1 MVIQTKLTK
10 LLGIKHPIIQ
20 GGMQWVGRKELVS
33 AVSNAGGLGIMTG
46 LTPGSPEALRTE
58 IQKCKELT
66 KQPFGVNLTFL
77 PSIHPPPYKE
87 YVKVIIDEKIPVV
100 ETAGNNPG
108 EYIKMLKEAG
118 IYTIHKC
125 VAIRHALKAQT
136 LGCDMVSIDGFECAG
151 HPGEDDITN
160 FILLA
165 RSKESLKIPYIASGG
180 IANANG
186 LVAAL
191 GMGAEGINMGTRFVA
206 TVEAPVHQAV
216 KQALVDHDERHTT
229 MIFRPLRNTA
239 RVFKNDI
246 SLQVNQIEK
255 ERKEALVFED
265 IKALVSGLKGKELIE
280 TGQLHAGILTAS
292 PVMGLIHD
300 IPTCQVLLDRI
311 VSEAE
316 DIIQNRLINLIQK

>member
-1 MVIQTKLTK
+1 QTKLTK

-77 PSIHPPPYKE
+77 PSINPPPYKE
-87 YVKVIIDEKIPVV
+87 YVKVIIDEKIPIV

-180 IANANG
+180 K
-186 LVAAL
+186 
-191 GMGAEGINMGTRFVA
+191 F
-206 TVEAPVHQAV
+206 
-216 KQALVDHDERHTT
+216 
-229 MIFRPLRNTA
+229 IF
-239 RVFKNDI
+239 
-246 SLQVNQIEK
+246 
-255 ERKEALVFED
+255 
-265 IKALVSGLKGKELIE
+265 
-280 TGQLHAGILTAS
+280 
-292 PVMGLIHD
+292 
-300 IPTCQVLLDRI
+300 
-311 VSEAE
+311 
-316 DIIQNRLINLIQK
+316 